1 MLFFV
6 FPLSIDDKLS
16 IREEK
21 RESNC
26 FENRDTCLC
35 LLGRRVNVA
44 GKGNKIKAV
53 PWYIYMQNP
62 ISSHK
67 RVVLSIKAV

>member
-21 RESNC
+21 RESNFS

-35 LLGRRVNVA
+35 LSGRRVNVA
-44 GKGNKIKAV
+44 GIGI
-53 PWYIYMQNP
+53 
-62 ISSHK
+62 
-67 RVVLSIKAV
+67 R

>member
-16 IREEK
+16 IPEEK
-21 RESNC
+21 RESKC

-44 GKGNKIKAV
+44 GIGI
-53 PWYIYMQNP
+53 
-62 ISSHK
+62 
-67 RVVLSIKAV
+67 R

>member
-16 IREEK
+16 IPKEK
-21 RESNC
+21 RESKC

-35 LLGRRVNVA
+35 LSGRQVNVA
-44 GKGNKIKAV
+44 GIGI
-53 PWYIYMQNP
+53 
-62 ISSHK
+62 
-67 RVVLSIKAV
+67 R